1 MGDLGEKRVT
11 QESLDQSALWVL
23 MVVLATRVK
32 LVYLEGL
39 VVLALMDLKVKR
51 GSQVTAIADTL
62 LSVPPAP
69 PVPPVLQ
76 DN

>member
-1 MGDLGEKRVT
+1 MT